1 MTNNE
6 KNFLTGARLT
16 LAETFEAIPFIE
28 LLSVKEI
35 PTGGPAV
42 SLKLKYKGKILTC
55 VVEVKSLG
63 QPKYAREAAYQLK
76 SYSGSHPEAYGIF
89 MAPYISVEAGNIL
102 AENNAGYMDFSGNC
116 RLSFG
121 GIYIE
126 RKGNPNAFTVKRD
139 LRKLY
144 SPKAARI
151 LRVLLSTAK
160 KPWKMAE
167 LSAEAGVSL
176 GQTANVKSALV
187 EREWLAV
194 PAPGLRLSDPAA
206 VLLQWAQNYDFRKN
220 ILKECYSVKSVP
232 ETEAALEELCAKN
245 GIRFALAGFS
255 AAARLWP
262 AVRYQRAMAYVSEFR
277 AELFAAA
284 GIKEVES
291 GGNLLLMLP
300 YDDGVFYGAG
310 KSGGT
315 VTGAVQVYLD
325 LAGYKGR
332 GAEAAAEILK
342 FKWRNNDQILYN
354 YYSAIIV
361 VQ

>member
-1 MTNNE
+1 MSNSENIPLDRAKKTLKE
-6 KNFLTGARLT
+6 T
-16 LAETFEAIPFIE
+16 LAAIPFIE
-28 LLSVKEI
+28 LASIKK
-35 PTGGPAV
+35 GPAGGV
-42 SLKLKYKGKILTC
+42 DFLLSLKYKRKLLTC
-55 VVEVKSLG
+55 GVKVKTLG

-76 SYSGSHPEAYGIF
+76 SYSGSNSEIYGIF
-89 MAPYISVEAGNIL
+89 MAPYISIEAGEIL

-126 RKGNPNAFTVKRD
+126 RKGNTNAFTVKRD

-144 SPKAARI
+144 SPKAERV
-151 LRVLLSTAK
+151 LRVLLSSAK

-167 LSAEAGVSL
+167 LAGEAGVSL
-176 GQTANVKSALV
+176 GQTANVKNALAQ
-187 EREWLAV
+187 REWLDTS
-194 PAPGLRLSDPAA
+194 APGLRLSDPAA
-206 VLLQWAQNYDFRKN
+206 VLAQWAQNYDFRKN
-220 ILKECYSVKSVP
+220 ILKECYSVKSLA

-245 GIRFALAGFS
+245 GTRFALAGFS

-262 AVRYQRAMAYVSEFR
+262 AVRYQRAMAYVGEFR

-300 YDDGVFYGAG
+300 YDDGAYYGAG
-310 KSGGT
+310 DLNGST
-315 VTGAVQVYLD
+315 VAGAVQVYLD

-332 GAEAAAEILK
+332 GAEAAAEILENVIK
-342 FKWRNNDQILYN
+342 PSW
-354 YYSAIIV
+354 
-361 VQ
+361 

>member
-1 MTNNE
+1 MINNE
-6 KNFLTGARLT
+6 NASLERAKKTLTEALT
-16 LAETFEAIPFIE
+16 AIPFIE
-28 LLSVKEI
+28 LVSIKE
-35 PTGGPAV
+35 GPAV
-42 SLKLKYKGKILTC
+42 GPDILLELKYKGKPLIC
-55 VVEVKSLG
+55 IVEVKSLG

-76 SYSGSHPEAYGIF
+76 SFSGSRPDAYGIL
-89 MAPYISVEAGNIL
+89 MAPYISFEAGEVL

-121 GIYIE
+121 DIYIE

-144 SPKAARI
+144 SPKAERV
-151 LRVLLSTAK
+151 LRVLLSSAR

-176 GQTANVKSALV
+176 GQTANVKNALA
-187 EREWLAV
+187 EREWLDTT
-194 PAPGLRLSDPAA
+194 APGLRLSNPAA
-206 VLLQWAQNYDFRKN
+206 VLSQWAQNYDFRKN
-220 ILKECYSVKSVP
+220 ILKECYSVKSLA
-232 ETEAALEELCAKN
+232 ETEAAVEELCAKN

-262 AVRYQRAMAYVSEFR
+262 AVRYQRAMAYVAEFR

-300 YDDGVFYGAG
+300 YDAGVFYGAG
-310 KSGGT
+310 NLNGGT
-315 VTGAVQVYLD
+315 VAGAVQTYLD

-332 GAEAAAEILK
+332 GAEAAAEILENVIK
-342 FKWRNNDQILYN
+342 PSW
-354 YYSAIIV
+354 
-361 VQ
+361 

>member
-1 MTNNE
+1 MNNNE
-6 KNFLTGARLT
+6 NESLGRAKDILKEA
-16 LAETFEAIPFIE
+16 LAAIPFIK
-28 LLSVKEI
+28 LVSIKDQ
-35 PTGGPAV
+35 PAGGADIL
-42 SLKLKYKGKILTC
+42 LKLKYKEKLLTC
-55 VVEVKSLG
+55 VIEVKSLG

-76 SYSGSHPEAYGIF
+76 KYSDSHPEIYGIF
-89 MAPYISVEAGNIL
+89 MAPYISVEAGEVL

-144 SPKAARI
+144 SPKAERV
-151 LRVLLSTAK
+151 LRVLLSAAK

-167 LSAEAGVSL
+167 LAGEAGVSL
-176 GQTANVKSALV
+176 GQIANVKNALA
-187 EREWLAV
+187 EREWLDTS
-194 PAPGLRLSDPAA
+194 APGLRLSDPAA
-206 VLLQWAQNYDFRKN
+206 VLSQWAQNYDFRKN
-220 ILKECYSVKSVP
+220 TLKECYSVKSLA
-232 ETEAALEELCAKN
+232 ETEATLEELCAKN

-255 AAARLWP
+255 AAARFWP
-262 AVRYQRAMAYVSEFR
+262 AVRYQRAMAYVGEFR

-300 YDDGVFYGAG
+300 YDVGLFYGAG
-310 KSGGT
+310 KMNGGT
-315 VTGAVQVYLD
+315 VAGAVQTYLD

-332 GAEAAAEILK
+332 GAEAAAEILENVIK
-342 FKWRNNDQILYN
+342 PLW
-354 YYSAIIV
+354 
-361 VQ
+361 